1 MWGHLTQGRIFDI
14 YVNALGAIS
23 GFLPLKREPIRRRTH
38 RTREE
43 ARQYGFDYVEMF
55 HNPVRK
61 QVRNGM
67 RSPVAFERQRILKAE
82 GVHKSRG
89 YSVVLFP

>member
-1 MWGHLTQGRIFDI
+1 
-14 YVNALGAIS
+14 
-23 GFLPLKREPIRRRTH
+23 
-38 RTREE
+38 
-43 ARQYGFDYVEMF
+43 MF
-55 HNPVRK
+55 HTPVRK

-67 RSPVAFERQRILKAE
+67 LSPVAFERQRILKAE